1 MKSFIKIVLG
11 SCVGVILALAVFSF
25 FSIIMVSSMS
35 SAFSGGG
42 KTQIS
47 SNSVL
52 KLNLEQ
58 PMPDKT
64 NNVETSPFEFN
75 NQTYVGVVDA
85 VKLIQYAKTDD
96 NIKGIYINPGQGMAI
111 GAAALKDLHDA
122 LSDFKSSKKFVIA
135 YGEALTQGGY
145 YLSSVADKI
154 YLNPMGD
161 VSFKG
166 LGMSIMYYKNL
177 MDKLKI
183 KMNVF
188 YVGKFKSA
196 TEPFRAD
203 HMSPENRL
211 QLKTFINGMFGQMVD
226 DIAKNRKLDPVAVR
240 KAADELSIQTPE
252 DAVNLNFVDKLA
264 YEDEVFDDIKS
275 RLKLKPNDKIKFVS
289 LSDYYDGT
297 TLKKDYNAND
307 KIVVIYAE
315 GEINDSDSHDAVI
328 GGKSYVQYLRKAR
341 LDDKVKAIVLRVDSP
356 GGSAYASEQMW
367 REIDLIKKSGK
378 KVVVSM
384 GNLAAS
390 GGYYISC
397 AADRIFANNNTIT
410 GSIGVFGMIPNISG
424 FYNDKLYLTM
434 DSVKTGPNGL
444 GINGYYEMTPAES
457 SMIQRSV
464 ESIYKTFTQRVADG
478 RKLSIET
485 VDSLAQGRIYSG
497 KDAIKIGL
505 VDEIGGLDD
514 ALASAASLAKIKDY
528 RLVEY
533 PETKPPLE
541 KLIEKLSGKESDENA
556 VKAAVTRELKAIAP
570 EYIEVKRLLQN
581 NRIQARLPMTITI
594 N

>member
-1 MKSFIKIVLG
+1 MKSFLKIVLG
-11 SCVGVILALAVFSF
+11 SCVGVIFAMALFSF
-25 FSIIMVSSMS
+25 LSVIAFSSMS
-35 SAFSGGG
+35 SSLTGGGG
-42 KTQIS
+42 KEIS
-47 SNSVL
+47 PNSVL
-52 KLNLEQ
+52 RISLEQ

-64 NNVETSPFEFN
+64 NNIESSPLSFANRTF
-75 NQTYVGVVDA
+75 VGIVDA
-85 VKLIQYAKTDD
+85 VKLIKHAKTDE
-96 NIKGIYINPGQGMAI
+96 NIKGIYINPGPGMAI
-111 GAAALKDLHDA
+111 GSAALKDLHDA
-122 LSDFKSSKKFVIA
+122 LLDFKTSKKFVIA
-135 YGEALTQGGY
+135 YGEALSQGGY
-145 YLSSVADKI
+145 YLSSTADDI
-154 YLNPMGD
+154 YLNPVGE
-161 VSFKG
+161 VYFKG
-166 LGMSIMYYKNL
+166 LGMSIMYFKNL

-196 TEPFRAD
+196 TEPFRSD

-211 QLKTFINGMFGQMVD
+211 QLKTFLNGMFGQMIE
-226 DIAKNRKLDPVAVR
+226 DIARNRKLDPAAV
-240 KAADELSIQTPE
+240 KKVADELSIQAPE
-252 DAVNLNFVDKLA
+252 DALALNFIDKLA
-264 YEDEVFDDIKS
+264 YEDEVFEEIKTK
-275 RLKLKPNDKIKFVS
+275 LKLKAKDKINFVS
-289 LSDYYDGT
+289 LNEYNDGT
-297 TLKKDYNAND
+297 TLEKDYNAKE
-307 KIVVIYAE
+307 KIVLIYAE

-328 GGKSYVQYLRKAR
+328 GGKSYVRYLRKAR
-341 LDDKVKAIVLRVDSP
+341 LDDKVKAVVLRVDSP

-367 REIDLIKKSGK
+367 HEIDLLKKAGK
-378 KVVVSM
+378 KVIVSM

-410 GSIGVFGMIPNISG
+410 GSIGVFGMIPNVSG

-444 GINGYYEMTPAES
+444 GINGYYDMTPAEAS
-457 SMIQRSV
+457 LIQRSI
-464 ESIYKTFTQRVADG
+464 ESIYKTFTKRVADG

-497 KDAIKIGL
+497 KDAVKIGL
-505 VDEIGGLDD
+505 VDEIGGVED
-514 ALASAASLAKIKDY
+514 AIASAASMAKLKEY

-533 PETKPPLE
+533 PETKPPFE
-541 KLIEKLSGKESDENA
+541 KFIEKLSGKDTDDNA

>member
-1 MKSFIKIVLG
+1 MKSFLKIVLG
-11 SCVGVILALAVFSF
+11 SCVGVIFAMALFSF
-25 FSIIMVSSMS
+25 LSVIAFSSMS
-35 SAFSGGG
+35 SSLTGGGG
-42 KTQIS
+42 KEIS
-47 SNSVL
+47 PNSVL
-52 KLNLEQ
+52 RISLEQ

-64 NNVETSPFEFN
+64 NNIESSPLSFANRTF
-75 NQTYVGVVDA
+75 VGIVDA
-85 VKLIQYAKTDD
+85 VKLIKHAKTDE
-96 NIKGIYINPGQGMAI
+96 NIKGIYINPGPGMAI
-111 GAAALKDLHDA
+111 GSAALKDLHDA
-122 LSDFKSSKKFVIA
+122 LLDFKTSKKFVIA
-135 YGEALTQGGY
+135 YGEALSQGGY
-145 YLSSVADKI
+145 YLSSTADDI
-154 YLNPMGD
+154 YLNPVGE
-161 VSFKG
+161 VYFKG
-166 LGMSIMYYKNL
+166 LGMSIMYFKNL

-196 TEPFRAD
+196 TEPFRSD

-211 QLKTFINGMFGQMVD
+211 QLKTFLNGMFSQMVE
-226 DIAKNRKLDPVAVR
+226 DIARNRKLDPAAV
-240 KAADELSIQTPE
+240 KKVADELSIQAPE
-252 DAVNLNFVDKLA
+252 DALALNFIDKLA
-264 YEDEVFDDIKS
+264 YEDEVFEEIKTK
-275 RLKLKPNDKIKFVS
+275 LKLKAKDKINFVS
-289 LSDYYDGT
+289 LNEYYDGT
-297 TLKKDYNAND
+297 TLEKDYNAKE
-307 KIVVIYAE
+307 KIVLIYAE

-328 GGKSYVQYLRKAR
+328 GGKSYVRYLRKAR
-341 LDDKVKAIVLRVDSP
+341 LDDKVKAVVLRVDSP

-367 REIDLIKKSGK
+367 HEIDLLKKAGK
-378 KVVVSM
+378 KVIVSM

-410 GSIGVFGMIPNISG
+410 GSIGVFGMIPNVSG

-444 GINGYYEMTPAES
+444 GINGYYDMTPAEAS
-457 SMIQRSV
+457 LIQRSI
-464 ESIYKTFTQRVADG
+464 ESIYKTFTKRVADG

-497 KDAIKIGL
+497 KDAVKIGL
-505 VDEIGGLDD
+505 VDEIGGVED
-514 ALASAASLAKIKDY
+514 AIASAASMAKLKEY

-533 PETKPPLE
+533 PETKPPFE
-541 KLIEKLSGKESDENA
+541 KFMEKLSGKETDDNA

>member
-1 MKSFIKIVLG
+1 MKSFLKIVLG
-11 SCVGVILALAVFSF
+11 SCVGVIFAMALFSF
-25 FSIIMVSSMS
+25 LSVIAFSSMS
-35 SAFSGGG
+35 SSLTGGGG
-42 KTQIS
+42 KEIS
-47 SNSVL
+47 PNSVL
-52 KLNLEQ
+52 RISLEQ

-64 NNVETSPFEFN
+64 NNIESSPLSFANRTF
-75 NQTYVGVVDA
+75 VGIVDA
-85 VKLIQYAKTDD
+85 VKLIKHAKTDE
-96 NIKGIYINPGQGMAI
+96 NIKGIYINPGPGMAI
-111 GAAALKDLHDA
+111 GSAALKDLHDA
-122 LSDFKSSKKFVIA
+122 LLDFKTSKKFVIA
-135 YGEALTQGGY
+135 YGEALSQGGY
-145 YLSSVADKI
+145 YLSSTADDI
-154 YLNPMGD
+154 YLNPVGE
-161 VSFKG
+161 VYFKG
-166 LGMSIMYYKNL
+166 LGMSIMYFKNL

-196 TEPFRAD
+196 TEPFRSD

-211 QLKTFINGMFGQMVD
+211 QLKTFLNGMFSQMVE
-226 DIAKNRKLDPVAVR
+226 DIARNRKLDPAAV
-240 KAADELSIQTPE
+240 KKVADELSIQAPE
-252 DAVNLNFVDKLA
+252 DALALNFIDKLA
-264 YEDEVFDDIKS
+264 YEDEVFEEIKTK
-275 RLKLKPNDKIKFVS
+275 LKLKAKDKINFVS
-289 LSDYYDGT
+289 LNEYYDGT
-297 TLKKDYNAND
+297 TLEKDYNAKE
-307 KIVVIYAE
+307 KIVLIYAE

-328 GGKSYVQYLRKAR
+328 GGKSYVRYLRKAR
-341 LDDKVKAIVLRVDSP
+341 LDDKVKAVVLRVDSP

-367 REIDLIKKSGK
+367 HEIDLLKKAGK
-378 KVVVSM
+378 KVIVSM

-410 GSIGVFGMIPNISG
+410 GSIGVFGMIPNVSG

-444 GINGYYEMTPAES
+444 GINGYYDMTPAETS
-457 SMIQRSV
+457 LIQRSI
-464 ESIYKTFTQRVADG
+464 ESIYKTFTKRVADG

-497 KDAIKIGL
+497 KDAVKIGL
-505 VDEIGGLDD
+505 VDEIGDVED
-514 ALASAASLAKIKDY
+514 AIASAASMAKLKEY

-533 PETKPPLE
+533 PETKPPFE
-541 KLIEKLSGKESDENA
+541 KFIEKLSGKDTDDNA

>member
-11 SCVGVILALAVFSF
+11 SCVGVILALGVFSF

-42 KTQIS
+42 KTEIS

-64 NNVETSPFEFN
+64 NNVETSPFEFK

-85 VKLIQYAKTDD
+85 VKLIKYAKTDD
-96 NIKGIYINPGQGMAI
+96 NIKGIYINPGQSIAI

-145 YLSSVADKI
+145 YLSSVADEI
-154 YLNPMGD
+154 YLNPVGD

-252 DAVNLNFVDKLA
+252 DAVNHNFVDKLA

-275 RLKLKPNDKIKFVS
+275 RLKLKTNDKIKFVS
-289 LSDYYDGT
+289 LSEYYDGT
-297 TLKKDYNAND
+297 TLKKDYNASD

-444 GINGYYEMTPAES
+444 GVNGYYEMTPAES

-464 ESIYKTFTQRVADG
+464 ESIYKTFTKRVADG

-541 KLIEKLSGKESDENA
+541 KLIEKLTGKESEDNA

>member
-1 MKSFIKIVLG
+1 MKSFLKIVLG
-11 SCVGVILALAVFSF
+11 SCVGVIFAMALFSF
-25 FSIIMVSSMS
+25 LSVIAFSSMS
-35 SAFSGGG
+35 SSLTGGGG
-42 KTQIS
+42 KEIS
-47 SNSVL
+47 PNSVL
-52 KLNLEQ
+52 RISLEQ

-64 NNVETSPFEFN
+64 NNIESSPLSFANRTF
-75 NQTYVGVVDA
+75 VGIVDA
-85 VKLIQYAKTDD
+85 VKLIKHAKTDE
-96 NIKGIYINPGQGMAI
+96 NIKGIYINPGPGMAI
-111 GAAALKDLHDA
+111 GSAALKDLHDA
-122 LSDFKSSKKFVIA
+122 LLDFKTSKKFVIA
-135 YGEALTQGGY
+135 YGEALSQGGY
-145 YLSSVADKI
+145 YLSSTADDI
-154 YLNPMGD
+154 YLNPVGE
-161 VSFKG
+161 VYFKG
-166 LGMSIMYYKNL
+166 LGMSIMYFKNL

-196 TEPFRAD
+196 TEPFRSD

-211 QLKTFINGMFGQMVD
+211 QLKTFLNGMFSQMVE
-226 DIAKNRKLDPVAVR
+226 DIARNRKLDPAAV
-240 KAADELSIQTPE
+240 KKVADELSIQAPE
-252 DAVNLNFVDKLA
+252 DALALNFIDKLA
-264 YEDEVFDDIKS
+264 YEDEVFEEIKTK
-275 RLKLKPNDKIKFVS
+275 LKLKAKDKINFVS
-289 LSDYYDGT
+289 LNEYYDGT
-297 TLKKDYNAND
+297 TLEKDYNAKE
-307 KIVVIYAE
+307 KIVLMNAE

-328 GGKSYVQYLRKAR
+328 GGKSYVRYLRKAR
-341 LDDKVKAIVLRVDSP
+341 LDDKVKAVVLRVDSP

-367 REIDLIKKSGK
+367 HEIDLLKKAGK
-378 KVVVSM
+378 KVIVSM

-410 GSIGVFGMIPNISG
+410 GSIGVFGMIPNVSG

-444 GINGYYEMTPAES
+444 GINGYYDMTPAETS
-457 SMIQRSV
+457 LIQRSI
-464 ESIYKTFTQRVADG
+464 ESIYKTFTKRVADG

-497 KDAIKIGL
+497 KDAVKIGL
-505 VDEIGGLDD
+505 VDEIGDVED
-514 ALASAASLAKIKDY
+514 AIASAASMAKLKEY

-533 PETKPPLE
+533 PETKPPFE
-541 KLIEKLSGKESDENA
+541 KFMEKLSGKETDDNA

>member
-1 MKSFIKIVLG
+1 MKSFLKIVLG
-11 SCVGVILALAVFSF
+11 SCVGVIFAMALFSF
-25 FSIIMVSSMS
+25 LSVIAFSSMS
-35 SAFSGGG
+35 SSLTGGGG
-42 KTQIS
+42 KEIS
-47 SNSVL
+47 PNSVL
-52 KLNLEQ
+52 RISLEQ

-64 NNVETSPFEFN
+64 NNIESSPLSFANRTF
-75 NQTYVGVVDA
+75 VGIVDA
-85 VKLIQYAKTDD
+85 VKLIKHAKTDE
-96 NIKGIYINPGQGMAI
+96 NIKGIYINPGPGMAI
-111 GAAALKDLHDA
+111 GSAALKDLHDA
-122 LSDFKSSKKFVIA
+122 LLDFKTSKKFVIA
-135 YGEALTQGGY
+135 YGEALSQGGY
-145 YLSSVADKI
+145 YLSSTADDI
-154 YLNPMGD
+154 YLNPVGE
-161 VSFKG
+161 VYFKG
-166 LGMSIMYYKNL
+166 LGMSIMYFKNL

-196 TEPFRAD
+196 TEPFRSD

-211 QLKTFINGMFGQMVD
+211 QLKTFLNGMFSQMVE
-226 DIAKNRKLDPVAVR
+226 DIARNRKLDPAAV
-240 KAADELSIQTPE
+240 KKVADELSIQAPE
-252 DAVNLNFVDKLA
+252 DALALNFIDKLA
-264 YEDEVFDDIKS
+264 YEDEVFEEIKTK
-275 RLKLKPNDKIKFVS
+275 LKLKAKDKINFVS
-289 LSDYYDGT
+289 LNEYYDGT
-297 TLKKDYNAND
+297 TLEKDYNAKE
-307 KIVVIYAE
+307 KIVLIYAE

-328 GGKSYVQYLRKAR
+328 GGKSYVRYLRKAR
-341 LDDKVKAIVLRVDSP
+341 LDDKVKAVVLRVDSP

-367 REIDLIKKSGK
+367 HEIDLLKKAGK
-378 KVVVSM
+378 KVIVSM

-410 GSIGVFGMIPNISG
+410 GSIGVFGMIPNVSG

-444 GINGYYEMTPAES
+444 GINGYYDMTPAEAS
-457 SMIQRSV
+457 LIQRSI
-464 ESIYKTFTQRVADG
+464 ESIYKTFTKRVADG

-497 KDAIKIGL
+497 KDAVKIGL
-505 VDEIGGLDD
+505 VDEIGGVED
-514 ALASAASLAKIKDY
+514 AIASAASMAKLKEY

-533 PETKPPLE
+533 PETKPPFE
-541 KLIEKLSGKESDENA
+541 KFIEKLSGKDTDDNA

>member
-11 SCVGVILALAVFSF
+11 SCVGVILALGVFSF

-42 KTQIS
+42 KTEIS

-64 NNVETSPFEFN
+64 NNVETSPFEFK

-96 NIKGIYINPGQGMAI
+96 NIKGIYINPGQSIAI

-145 YLSSVADKI
+145 YLSSVADEI
-154 YLNPMGD
+154 YLNPVGD

-252 DAVNLNFVDKLA
+252 DAVNHNFVDKLA

-275 RLKLKPNDKIKFVS
+275 RLKLKTNDKIKFVS
-289 LSDYYDGT
+289 LSEYYDGT
-297 TLKKDYNAND
+297 TLKKDYNASD

-444 GINGYYEMTPAES
+444 GVNGYYEMTPAES

-464 ESIYKTFTQRVADG
+464 ESIYKTFTKRVADG

-541 KLIEKLSGKESDENA
+541 KLIEKLTGKESEDNA

>member
-1 MKSFIKIVLG
+1 MKSFLKIVLG
-11 SCVGVILALAVFSF
+11 SCVGVIFAMALFSF
-25 FSIIMVSSMS
+25 LSVIAFSSMS
-35 SAFSGGG
+35 SSLTGGGG
-42 KTQIS
+42 KEIS
-47 SNSVL
+47 PNSVL
-52 KLNLEQ
+52 RISLEQ

-64 NNVETSPFEFN
+64 NNIESSPLSFANRTF
-75 NQTYVGVVDA
+75 VGIVDA
-85 VKLIQYAKTDD
+85 VKLIKHAKTDE
-96 NIKGIYINPGQGMAI
+96 NIKGIYINPGPGMAI
-111 GAAALKDLHDA
+111 GSAALKDLHDA
-122 LSDFKSSKKFVIA
+122 LLDFKTSKKFVIA
-135 YGEALTQGGY
+135 YGEALSQGGY
-145 YLSSVADKI
+145 YLSSTADDI
-154 YLNPMGD
+154 YLNPVGE
-161 VSFKG
+161 VYFKG
-166 LGMSIMYYKNL
+166 LGMSIMYFKNL

-196 TEPFRAD
+196 TEPFRSD

-211 QLKTFINGMFGQMVD
+211 QLKTFLNGMFSQMVE
-226 DIAKNRKLDPVAVR
+226 DIARNRKLDPAAV
-240 KAADELSIQTPE
+240 KKVADELSIQAPE
-252 DAVNLNFVDKLA
+252 DALALNFIDKLA
-264 YEDEVFDDIKS
+264 YEDEVFEEIKTK
-275 RLKLKPNDKIKFVS
+275 LKLKAKDKINFVS
-289 LSDYYDGT
+289 LNEYYDGT
-297 TLKKDYNAND
+297 TLEKDYNAKE
-307 KIVVIYAE
+307 KIVLIYAE
-315 GEINDSDSHDAVI
+315 GEINDSDSHDAVL
-328 GGKSYVQYLRKAR
+328 GGKSYVRYLRKAR
-341 LDDKVKAIVLRVDSP
+341 LDDKVKAVVLRVDSP

-367 REIDLIKKSGK
+367 HEIDLLKKAGK
-378 KVVVSM
+378 KVIVSM

-410 GSIGVFGMIPNISG
+410 GSIGVFGMIPNVSG

-444 GINGYYEMTPAES
+444 GINGYYDMTPAETS
-457 SMIQRSV
+457 LIQRSI
-464 ESIYKTFTQRVADG
+464 ESIYKTFTKRVADG

-497 KDAIKIGL
+497 KDAVKIGL
-505 VDEIGGLDD
+505 VDEIGDVED
-514 ALASAASLAKIKDY
+514 AIASAASMAKLKEY

-533 PETKPPLE
+533 PETKPPFE
-541 KLIEKLSGKESDENA
+541 KFMEKLSGKETDDNA

>member
-1 MKSFIKIVLG
+1 MKSFLKIVLG
-11 SCVGVILALAVFSF
+11 SCVGVIFAMALFSF
-25 FSIIMVSSMS
+25 LSVIAFSSMS
-35 SAFSGGG
+35 SSLTGGGG
-42 KTQIS
+42 KEIS
-47 SNSVL
+47 PNSVL
-52 KLNLEQ
+52 RISLEQ

-64 NNVETSPFEFN
+64 NNIESSPLSFANRTF
-75 NQTYVGVVDA
+75 VGIVDA
-85 VKLIQYAKTDD
+85 VKLIKHAKTDE
-96 NIKGIYINPGQGMAI
+96 NIKGIYINPGPGMAI
-111 GAAALKDLHDA
+111 GSAALKDLHDA
-122 LSDFKSSKKFVIA
+122 LLDFKTSKKFVIA
-135 YGEALTQGGY
+135 YGEALSQGGY
-145 YLSSVADKI
+145 YLSSTADDI
-154 YLNPMGD
+154 YLNPVGE
-161 VSFKG
+161 VYFKG
-166 LGMSIMYYKNL
+166 LGMSIMYFKNL

-196 TEPFRAD
+196 TEPFRSD

-211 QLKTFINGMFGQMVD
+211 QLKTFLNGMFSQMVE
-226 DIAKNRKLDPVAVR
+226 DIARNRKLDPAAV
-240 KAADELSIQTPE
+240 KKVADELSIQAPE
-252 DAVNLNFVDKLA
+252 DALALNFIDKLT
-264 YEDEVFDDIKS
+264 YEDEVFEEIKTK
-275 RLKLKPNDKIKFVS
+275 LKLKAKDKINFVS
-289 LSDYYDGT
+289 LNEYYDGT
-297 TLKKDYNAND
+297 TLEKDYNAKE
-307 KIVVIYAE
+307 KIVLIYAE
-315 GEINDSDSHDAVI
+315 GEINDSDSHDAVL
-328 GGKSYVQYLRKAR
+328 GGKSYVRYLRKAR
-341 LDDKVKAIVLRVDSP
+341 LDGKVKAVVLRVDSP

-367 REIDLIKKSGK
+367 HEIDLLKKAGK
-378 KVVVSM
+378 KVIVSM

-410 GSIGVFGMIPNISG
+410 GSIGVFGMIPNVSG

-444 GINGYYEMTPAES
+444 GINGYYDMTPAETS
-457 SMIQRSV
+457 LIQRSI
-464 ESIYKTFTQRVADG
+464 ESIYKTFTKRVADG

-497 KDAIKIGL
+497 KDAVKIGL
-505 VDEIGGLDD
+505 VDEIGDVED
-514 ALASAASLAKIKDY
+514 AIASAASMAKLKEY

-533 PETKPPLE
+533 PETKPPFE
-541 KLIEKLSGKESDENA
+541 KFMEKLSGKETDDNA

>member
-1 MKSFIKIVLG
+1 MKSFLKIVLG
-11 SCVGVILALAVFSF
+11 SCVGVIFAMALFSF
-25 FSIIMVSSMS
+25 LSVIAFSSMS
-35 SAFSGGG
+35 SSLTGGGG
-42 KTQIS
+42 KEIS
-47 SNSVL
+47 PNSVL
-52 KLNLEQ
+52 RISLEQ

-64 NNVETSPFEFN
+64 NNIESSPLSFANRTF
-75 NQTYVGVVDA
+75 VGIVDA
-85 VKLIQYAKTDD
+85 VKLIKHAKTDE
-96 NIKGIYINPGQGMAI
+96 NIKGIYINPGPGMAI
-111 GAAALKDLHDA
+111 GSAALKDLHDA
-122 LSDFKSSKKFVIA
+122 LLDFKTSKKFVIA
-135 YGEALTQGGY
+135 YGEALSQGGY
-145 YLSSVADKI
+145 YLSSTADDI
-154 YLNPMGD
+154 YLNPVGE
-161 VSFKG
+161 VYFKG
-166 LGMSIMYYKNL
+166 LGMSIMYFKNL

-196 TEPFRAD
+196 TEPFRSD

-211 QLKTFINGMFGQMVD
+211 QLKTFLNGMFGQMIE
-226 DIAKNRKLDPVAVR
+226 DIARNRKLDPAAV
-240 KAADELSIQTPE
+240 KKVADELSIQAPE
-252 DAVNLNFVDKLA
+252 DALALNFIDKLA
-264 YEDEVFDDIKS
+264 YEDEVFEEIKTK
-275 RLKLKPNDKIKFVS
+275 LKLKAKDKINFVS
-289 LSDYYDGT
+289 LNEYNDGT
-297 TLKKDYNAND
+297 TLEKDYNAKE
-307 KIVVIYAE
+307 KIVLIYAE

-328 GGKSYVQYLRKAR
+328 GGKSYVRYLRKAR
-341 LDDKVKAIVLRVDSP
+341 LDDKVKAVVLRVDSP

-367 REIDLIKKSGK
+367 HEIDLLKKAGK
-378 KVVVSM
+378 KVIVSM

-410 GSIGVFGMIPNISG
+410 GSIGVFGMIPNVSG

-444 GINGYYEMTPAES
+444 GINGYYDMTPAEAS
-457 SMIQRSV
+457 LIQRSI
-464 ESIYKTFTQRVADG
+464 ESIYKTFTKRVADG

-497 KDAIKIGL
+497 KDAVKIGL
-505 VDEIGGLDD
+505 VDEIGGVED
-514 ALASAASLAKIKDY
+514 AIASAASMAKLKEY

-533 PETKPPLE
+533 PETKPPFE
-541 KLIEKLSGKESDENA
+541 KFMEKLSGKETDDNA

>member
-1 MKSFIKIVLG
+1 MKSFLKIVLG
-11 SCVGVILALAVFSF
+11 SCVGVIFAMALFSF
-25 FSIIMVSSMS
+25 LSVIAFSSMS
-35 SAFSGGG
+35 SSLTGGGG
-42 KTQIS
+42 KEIS
-47 SNSVL
+47 PNSVL
-52 KLNLEQ
+52 RISLEQ

-64 NNVETSPFEFN
+64 NNIESSPLSFANRTF
-75 NQTYVGVVDA
+75 VGIVDA
-85 VKLIQYAKTDD
+85 VKLIKHAKTDE
-96 NIKGIYINPGQGMAI
+96 NIKGIYINPGPGMAI
-111 GAAALKDLHDA
+111 GSAALKDLHDA
-122 LSDFKSSKKFVIA
+122 LLDFKTSKKFVIA
-135 YGEALTQGGY
+135 YGEALSQGGY
-145 YLSSVADKI
+145 YLSSTADDI
-154 YLNPMGD
+154 YLNPVGE
-161 VSFKG
+161 VYFKG
-166 LGMSIMYYKNL
+166 LGMSIMYFKNL

-196 TEPFRAD
+196 TEPFRSD

-211 QLKTFINGMFGQMVD
+211 QLKTFLNGMFSQMVE
-226 DIAKNRKLDPVAVR
+226 DIARNRKLDPAAV
-240 KAADELSIQTPE
+240 KKVADELSIQAPE
-252 DAVNLNFVDKLA
+252 DALALNFIDKLA
-264 YEDEVFDDIKS
+264 YEDEVFEEIKTK
-275 RLKLKPNDKIKFVS
+275 LKLKAKDKINFVS
-289 LSDYYDGT
+289 LNEYNDGT
-297 TLKKDYNAND
+297 TLEKDYNAKE
-307 KIVVIYAE
+307 KIVLIYAE

-328 GGKSYVQYLRKAR
+328 GGKSYVRYLRKAR
-341 LDDKVKAIVLRVDSP
+341 LDDKVKAVVLRVDSP

-367 REIDLIKKSGK
+367 HEIDLLKKAGK
-378 KVVVSM
+378 KVIVSM

-410 GSIGVFGMIPNISG
+410 GSIGVFGMIPNVSG

-444 GINGYYEMTPAES
+444 GINGYYDMTPAEAS
-457 SMIQRSV
+457 LIQRSI
-464 ESIYKTFTQRVADG
+464 ESIYKTFTKRVADG

-497 KDAIKIGL
+497 KDAVKIGL
-505 VDEIGGLDD
+505 VDEIGGVED
-514 ALASAASLAKIKDY
+514 AIASAASMAKLKEY

-533 PETKPPLE
+533 PETKPPFE
-541 KLIEKLSGKESDENA
+541 KFIEKLSGKDTDDNA

>member
-1 MKSFIKIVLG
+1 MKSFLKIVLG
-11 SCVGVILALAVFSF
+11 SCVGVIFAMALFSF
-25 FSIIMVSSMS
+25 LSVIAFSSMS
-35 SAFSGGG
+35 SSLTGGGG
-42 KTQIS
+42 KEIS
-47 SNSVL
+47 PNSVL
-52 KLNLEQ
+52 RISLEQ

-64 NNVETSPFEFN
+64 NNIESSPLSFANRTF
-75 NQTYVGVVDA
+75 VGIVDA
-85 VKLIQYAKTDD
+85 VKLIKHAKTDE
-96 NIKGIYINPGQGMAI
+96 NIKGIYINPGPGMAI
-111 GAAALKDLHDA
+111 GSAALKDLHDA
-122 LSDFKSSKKFVIA
+122 LLDFKTSKKFVIA
-135 YGEALTQGGY
+135 YGEALSQGGY
-145 YLSSVADKI
+145 YLSSTADDI
-154 YLNPMGD
+154 YLNPVGE
-161 VSFKG
+161 VYFKG
-166 LGMSIMYYKNL
+166 LGMSIMYFKNL

-196 TEPFRAD
+196 TEPFRSD

-211 QLKTFINGMFGQMVD
+211 QLKTFLNGMFSQMVE
-226 DIAKNRKLDPVAVR
+226 DIARNRKLDPAAV
-240 KAADELSIQTPE
+240 KKVADELSIQAPE
-252 DAVNLNFVDKLA
+252 DALALNFIDKLA
-264 YEDEVFDDIKS
+264 YEDEVFEEIKTK
-275 RLKLKPNDKIKFVS
+275 LKLKAKDKINFVS
-289 LSDYYDGT
+289 LNEYYDGT
-297 TLKKDYNAND
+297 TLEKDYNAKE
-307 KIVVIYAE
+307 KIVLIYAE

-328 GGKSYVQYLRKAR
+328 GGKSYVRYLRKAR
-341 LDDKVKAIVLRVDSP
+341 LDDKVKAVVLRVDSP

-367 REIDLIKKSGK
+367 HEIDLLKKAGK
-378 KVVVSM
+378 KVIVSM

-410 GSIGVFGMIPNISG
+410 GSIGVFGMIPNVSG

-444 GINGYYEMTPAES
+444 GINGYYDMTPAETS
-457 SMIQRSV
+457 LIQRSI
-464 ESIYKTFTQRVADG
+464 ESIYKTFTKRVADG

-497 KDAIKIGL
+497 KDAVKIGL
-505 VDEIGGLDD
+505 VDEIGDVED
-514 ALASAASLAKIKDY
+514 AIASAASMAKLKEY

-533 PETKPPLE
+533 PETKPPFE
-541 KLIEKLSGKESDENA
+541 KFMEKLSGKETDDNA

>member
-1 MKSFIKIVLG
+1 MKSFLKIVLG
-11 SCVGVILALAVFSF
+11 SCVGVIFAMALFSF
-25 FSIIMVSSMS
+25 LSVIAFSSMS
-35 SAFSGGG
+35 SSLTGGGG
-42 KTQIS
+42 KEIS
-47 SNSVL
+47 PNSVL
-52 KLNLEQ
+52 RISLEQ

-64 NNVETSPFEFN
+64 NNIESSPLSFANRTF
-75 NQTYVGVVDA
+75 VGIVDA
-85 VKLIQYAKTDD
+85 VKLIKHAKTDE
-96 NIKGIYINPGQGMAI
+96 NIKGIYINPGPGMAI
-111 GAAALKDLHDA
+111 GSAALKDLHDA
-122 LSDFKSSKKFVIA
+122 LLDFKTSKKFVIA
-135 YGEALTQGGY
+135 YGEALSQGGY
-145 YLSSVADKI
+145 YLSSTADDI
-154 YLNPMGD
+154 YLNPVGE
-161 VSFKG
+161 VYFKG
-166 LGMSIMYYKNL
+166 LGMSIMYFKNL

-196 TEPFRAD
+196 TEPFRSD

-211 QLKTFINGMFGQMVD
+211 QLKTFLNGMFGQMIE
-226 DIAKNRKLDPVAVR
+226 DIARNRKLDPAAV
-240 KAADELSIQTPE
+240 KKVADELSIQAPE
-252 DAVNLNFVDKLA
+252 DALALNFIDKLA
-264 YEDEVFDDIKS
+264 YEDEVFEEIKTK
-275 RLKLKPNDKIKFVS
+275 LKLKAKDKINFVS
-289 LSDYYDGT
+289 LNEYNDGT
-297 TLKKDYNAND
+297 TLEKDYNAKE
-307 KIVVIYAE
+307 KIVLIYAE

-328 GGKSYVQYLRKAR
+328 GGKSYVRYLRKAR
-341 LDDKVKAIVLRVDSP
+341 LDDKVKAVVLRVDSP

-367 REIDLIKKSGK
+367 HEIDLLKKAGK
-378 KVVVSM
+378 KVIVSM

-410 GSIGVFGMIPNISG
+410 GSIGVFGMIPNVSG

-444 GINGYYEMTPAES
+444 GINGYYDMTPAETS
-457 SMIQRSV
+457 LIQRSI
-464 ESIYKTFTQRVADG
+464 ESIYKTFTKRVADG

-497 KDAIKIGL
+497 KDAVKIGL
-505 VDEIGGLDD
+505 VDEIGGVED
-514 ALASAASLAKIKDY
+514 AIASAASMAKLKEY

-533 PETKPPLE
+533 PETKPPFE
-541 KLIEKLSGKESDENA
+541 KFIEKLSGKDTDDNA

>member
-11 SCVGVILALAVFSF
+11 SCVGVILALGVFSF

-42 KTQIS
+42 KTEIS

-96 NIKGIYINPGQGMAI
+96 NIKGIYINPGQSIAI

-145 YLSSVADKI
+145 YLSSVADEI
-154 YLNPMGD
+154 YLNPVGD
-161 VSFKG
+161 ISFKG

-252 DAVNLNFVDKLA
+252 DAVNHNFVDKLA

-275 RLKLKPNDKIKFVS
+275 RLKLKTNDKIKFVS
-289 LSDYYDGT
+289 LSEYYDGT
-297 TLKKDYNAND
+297 TLKKDYNASD

-444 GINGYYEMTPAES
+444 GVNGYYEMTPAES

-464 ESIYKTFTQRVADG
+464 ESIYKTFTKRVADG

-528 RLVEY
+528 CLVEY

-541 KLIEKLSGKESDENA
+541 KLIEKLTGKESEDNA

>member
-11 SCVGVILALAVFSF
+11 SCVGVILALGVFSF

-42 KTQIS
+42 KTEIS

-64 NNVETSPFEFN
+64 NNVETSPFEFK

-85 VKLIQYAKTDD
+85 VKLIKYAKTDD
-96 NIKGIYINPGQGMAI
+96 NIKGIYINPGQSIAI

-145 YLSSVADKI
+145 YLSSVADEI
-154 YLNPMGD
+154 YLNPVGD

-252 DAVNLNFVDKLA
+252 DAVNHNFVDKLA

-289 LSDYYDGT
+289 LSEYYDGT
-297 TLKKDYNAND
+297 TLKKDYNASD

-444 GINGYYEMTPAES
+444 GVNGYYEMTPAES

-464 ESIYKTFTQRVADG
+464 ESIYKTFTKRVADG

-533 PETKPPLE
+533 PETKPPL
-541 KLIEKLSGKESDENA
+541 
-556 VKAAVTRELKAIAP
+556 
-570 EYIEVKRLLQN
+570 
-581 NRIQARLPMTITI
+581 
-594 N
+594 

>member
-1 MKSFIKIVLG
+1 
-11 SCVGVILALAVFSF
+11 
-25 FSIIMVSSMS
+25 
-35 SAFSGGG
+35 
-42 KTQIS
+42 
-47 SNSVL
+47 
-52 KLNLEQ
+52 
-58 PMPDKT
+58 MPDKT
-64 NNVETSPFEFN
+64 NNIESSPLSFANRTF
-75 NQTYVGVVDA
+75 VGIVDA
-85 VKLIQYAKTDD
+85 VKLIKHAKTDE
-96 NIKGIYINPGQGMAI
+96 NIKGIYINPGPGMAI
-111 GAAALKDLHDA
+111 GSAALKDLHDA
-122 LSDFKSSKKFVIA
+122 LLDFKTSKKFVIA
-135 YGEALTQGGY
+135 YGEALSQGGY
-145 YLSSVADKI
+145 YLSSTADDI
-154 YLNPMGD
+154 YLNPVGE
-161 VSFKG
+161 VYFKG
-166 LGMSIMYYKNL
+166 LGMSIMYFKNL

-196 TEPFRAD
+196 TEPFRSD

-211 QLKTFINGMFGQMVD
+211 QLKTFLNGMFSQMVE
-226 DIAKNRKLDPVAVR
+226 DIARNRKLDPAAV
-240 KAADELSIQTPE
+240 KKVADELSIQAPE
-252 DAVNLNFVDKLA
+252 DALALNFIDKLA
-264 YEDEVFDDIKS
+264 YEDEVFEEIKTK
-275 RLKLKPNDKIKFVS
+275 LKLKAKDKINFVS
-289 LSDYYDGT
+289 LNEYNDGT
-297 TLKKDYNAND
+297 TLEKDYNAKE
-307 KIVVIYAE
+307 KIVLIYAE

-328 GGKSYVQYLRKAR
+328 GGKSYVRYLRKAR
-341 LDDKVKAIVLRVDSP
+341 LDDKVKAVVLRVDSP

-367 REIDLIKKSGK
+367 HEIDLLKKAGK
-378 KVVVSM
+378 KVIVSM

-410 GSIGVFGMIPNISG
+410 GSIGVFGMIPNVSG

-444 GINGYYEMTPAES
+444 GINGYYDMTPAETS
-457 SMIQRSV
+457 LIQRSI
-464 ESIYKTFTQRVADG
+464 ESIYKTFTKRVADG

-497 KDAIKIGL
+497 KDAVKIGL
-505 VDEIGGLDD
+505 VDEIGGVED
-514 ALASAASLAKIKDY
+514 AIASAASMAKLKEY

-533 PETKPPLE
+533 PETKPPFE
-541 KLIEKLSGKESDENA
+541 KFIEKLSGKDTDDNA

>member
-1 MKSFIKIVLG
+1 MKSFLKIVLG
-11 SCVGVILALAVFSF
+11 SCVGVIFAMALFSF
-25 FSIIMVSSMS
+25 LSVIAFSSMS
-35 SAFSGGG
+35 SSLTGGGG
-42 KTQIS
+42 KEIS
-47 SNSVL
+47 PNSVL
-52 KLNLEQ
+52 RISLEQ

-64 NNVETSPFEFN
+64 NNIESSPLSFANRTF
-75 NQTYVGVVDA
+75 VGIVDA
-85 VKLIQYAKTDD
+85 VKLIKHAKTDE
-96 NIKGIYINPGQGMAI
+96 NIKGIYINPGPGMAI
-111 GAAALKDLHDA
+111 GSAALKDLHDA
-122 LSDFKSSKKFVIA
+122 LLDFKTSKKFVIA
-135 YGEALTQGGY
+135 YGEALSQGGY
-145 YLSSVADKI
+145 YLSSTADDI
-154 YLNPMGD
+154 YLNPVGE
-161 VSFKG
+161 VYFKG
-166 LGMSIMYYKNL
+166 LGMSIMYFKNL

-196 TEPFRAD
+196 TEPFRSD

-211 QLKTFINGMFGQMVD
+211 QLKTFLNGMFSQMVE
-226 DIAKNRKLDPVAVR
+226 DIARNRKLDPAAV
-240 KAADELSIQTPE
+240 KKVADELSIQAPE
-252 DAVNLNFVDKLA
+252 DALALNFIDKLA
-264 YEDEVFDDIKS
+264 YEDEVFEEIKTK
-275 RLKLKPNDKIKFVS
+275 LKLKAKDKINFVS
-289 LSDYYDGT
+289 LNEYYDGT
-297 TLKKDYNAND
+297 TLEKDYNAKE
-307 KIVVIYAE
+307 KIVLIYAE

-328 GGKSYVQYLRKAR
+328 GGKSYVRYLRKAR
-341 LDDKVKAIVLRVDSP
+341 LDDKVKAVVLRVDSP

-367 REIDLIKKSGK
+367 HEIDLLKKAGK
-378 KVVVSM
+378 KVIVSM

-410 GSIGVFGMIPNISG
+410 GSIGVFGMIPNVSG

-444 GINGYYEMTPAES
+444 GINGYYDMTPAETS
-457 SMIQRSV
+457 LIQRSI
-464 ESIYKTFTQRVADG
+464 ESIYKTFTKRVADG

-497 KDAIKIGL
+497 KDAVKIGL
-505 VDEIGGLDD
+505 VDEIGGVED
-514 ALASAASLAKIKDY
+514 AIASAASMAKLKEY

-533 PETKPPLE
+533 PETKPPFE
-541 KLIEKLSGKESDENA
+541 KFMEKLSGKETDDNA

>member
-1 MKSFIKIVLG
+1 M
-11 SCVGVILALAVFSF
+11 ALFSF
-25 FSIIMVSSMS
+25 LSVIAFSSMS
-35 SAFSGGG
+35 SSLTGGGG
-42 KTQIS
+42 KEIS
-47 SNSVL
+47 PNSVL
-52 KLNLEQ
+52 RISLEQ

-64 NNVETSPFEFN
+64 NNIESSPLSFANRTF
-75 NQTYVGVVDA
+75 VGIVDA
-85 VKLIQYAKTDD
+85 VKLIKHAKTDE
-96 NIKGIYINPGQGMAI
+96 NIKGIYINPGPGMAI
-111 GAAALKDLHDA
+111 GSAALKDLHDA
-122 LSDFKSSKKFVIA
+122 LLDFKTSKKFVIA
-135 YGEALTQGGY
+135 YGEALSQGGY
-145 YLSSVADKI
+145 YLSSTADDI
-154 YLNPMGD
+154 YLNPVGE
-161 VSFKG
+161 VYFKG
-166 LGMSIMYYKNL
+166 LGMSIMYFKNL

-196 TEPFRAD
+196 TEPFRSD

-211 QLKTFINGMFGQMVD
+211 QLKTFLNGMFSQMVE
-226 DIAKNRKLDPVAVR
+226 DIARNRKLDPAAV
-240 KAADELSIQTPE
+240 KKVADELSIQAPE
-252 DAVNLNFVDKLA
+252 DALALNFIDKLA
-264 YEDEVFDDIKS
+264 YEDEVFEEIKTK
-275 RLKLKPNDKIKFVS
+275 LKLKAKDKINFVS
-289 LSDYYDGT
+289 LNEYYDGT
-297 TLKKDYNAND
+297 TLEKDYNAKE
-307 KIVVIYAE
+307 KIVLIYAE

-328 GGKSYVQYLRKAR
+328 GGKSYVRYLRKAR
-341 LDDKVKAIVLRVDSP
+341 LDDKVKAVVLRVDSP

-367 REIDLIKKSGK
+367 HEIDLLKKAGK
-378 KVVVSM
+378 KVIVSM

-410 GSIGVFGMIPNISG
+410 GSIGVFGMIPNVSG

-444 GINGYYEMTPAES
+444 GINGYYDMTPAETS
-457 SMIQRSV
+457 LIQRSI
-464 ESIYKTFTQRVADG
+464 ESIYKTFTKRVADG

-497 KDAIKIGL
+497 KDAVKIGL
-505 VDEIGGLDD
+505 VDEIGDVED
-514 ALASAASLAKIKDY
+514 AIASAASMAKLKEY

-533 PETKPPLE
+533 PETKPPFE
-541 KLIEKLSGKESDENA
+541 KFMEKLSGKETDDNA

>member
-1 MKSFIKIVLG
+1 MKSFLKIVLG
-11 SCVGVILALAVFSF
+11 SCVGVIFAMALFSF
-25 FSIIMVSSMS
+25 LSVIAFSSMS
-35 SAFSGGG
+35 SSLTGGGG
-42 KTQIS
+42 KEIS
-47 SNSVL
+47 PNSVL
-52 KLNLEQ
+52 RISLEQ

-64 NNVETSPFEFN
+64 NNIESSPLSFANRTF
-75 NQTYVGVVDA
+75 VGIVDA
-85 VKLIQYAKTDD
+85 VKLIKHAKTDE
-96 NIKGIYINPGQGMAI
+96 NIKGIYINPGPGMAI
-111 GAAALKDLHDA
+111 GSAALKDLHDA
-122 LSDFKSSKKFVIA
+122 LLDFKTSKKFVIA
-135 YGEALTQGGY
+135 YGEALSQGGY
-145 YLSSVADKI
+145 YLSSTADDI
-154 YLNPMGD
+154 YLNPVGE
-161 VSFKG
+161 VYFKG
-166 LGMSIMYYKNL
+166 LGMSIMYFKNL

-196 TEPFRAD
+196 TEPFRSD

-211 QLKTFINGMFGQMVD
+211 QLKTFLNGMFGQMIE
-226 DIAKNRKLDPVAVR
+226 DIARNRKLDPAAV
-240 KAADELSIQTPE
+240 KKVADELSIQAPE
-252 DAVNLNFVDKLA
+252 DALALNFIDKLA
-264 YEDEVFDDIKS
+264 YEDEVFEEIKTK
-275 RLKLKPNDKIKFVS
+275 LKLKAKDKINFVS
-289 LSDYYDGT
+289 LNEYNDGT
-297 TLKKDYNAND
+297 TLEKDYNAKE
-307 KIVVIYAE
+307 KIVLIYAE

-328 GGKSYVQYLRKAR
+328 GGKSYVRYLRKAR
-341 LDDKVKAIVLRVDSP
+341 LDDKVKAVVLRVDSP

-367 REIDLIKKSGK
+367 HEIDLLKKAGK
-378 KVVVSM
+378 KVIVSM

-410 GSIGVFGMIPNISG
+410 GSIGVFGMIPNVSG

-444 GINGYYEMTPAES
+444 GINGYYDMTPAEAS
-457 SMIQRSV
+457 LIQRSI
-464 ESIYKTFTQRVADG
+464 ESIYKTFTKRVADG

-497 KDAIKIGL
+497 KDAVKIGL
-505 VDEIGGLDD
+505 VDEIGDVED
-514 ALASAASLAKIKDY
+514 AIASAASMAKLKEY

-533 PETKPPLE
+533 PETKPPFE
-541 KLIEKLSGKESDENA
+541 KFMEKLSGKETDDNA

>member
-11 SCVGVILALAVFSF
+11 SCVGVILALGVFSF

-42 KTQIS
+42 KTEIS

-64 NNVETSPFEFN
+64 NNVETSPFEFK

-96 NIKGIYINPGQGMAI
+96 NIKGIYINPGQSIAI

-145 YLSSVADKI
+145 YLSSVADEI
-154 YLNPMGD
+154 YLNPVGD
-161 VSFKG
+161 ISFKG

-252 DAVNLNFVDKLA
+252 DAVNHNFVDKLA

-289 LSDYYDGT
+289 LSEYYDGT
-297 TLKKDYNAND
+297 TLKKDYNASD

-444 GINGYYEMTPAES
+444 GVNGYYEMTPAES
-457 SMIQRSV
+457 SMIQGSV
-464 ESIYKTFTQRVADG
+464 ESIYKTFTKRVADG

-541 KLIEKLSGKESDENA
+541 KLIEKLTGKESEDNA

>member
-11 SCVGVILALAVFSF
+11 SCVGVILALGVFSF

-42 KTQIS
+42 KTEIS

-96 NIKGIYINPGQGMAI
+96 NIKGIYINPGQSMAI

-145 YLSSVADKI
+145 YLSSVADEI
-154 YLNPMGD
+154 YLNPVGD

-183 KMNVF
+183 KMHVF

-252 DAVNLNFVDKLA
+252 DAVNHNFVDKLA

-289 LSDYYDGT
+289 LSEYYDGT

-444 GINGYYEMTPAES
+444 GVNGYYEMTPAES

-464 ESIYKTFTQRVADG
+464 ESIYKTFTKRVADG

-541 KLIEKLSGKESDENA
+541 KLIEKLTGKESEDNA

>member
-1 MKSFIKIVLG
+1 MKSFLKIVLG
-11 SCVGVILALAVFSF
+11 SCVGVIFAMALFSF
-25 FSIIMVSSMS
+25 LSVIAFSSMS
-35 SAFSGGG
+35 SSLTGGGG
-42 KTQIS
+42 KEIS
-47 SNSVL
+47 PNSVL
-52 KLNLEQ
+52 RISLEQ

-64 NNVETSPFEFN
+64 NNIESSPLSFANRTF
-75 NQTYVGVVDA
+75 VGIVDA
-85 VKLIQYAKTDD
+85 VKLIKHAKTDE
-96 NIKGIYINPGQGMAI
+96 NIKGIYINPGPGMAI
-111 GAAALKDLHDA
+111 GSAALKDLHDA
-122 LSDFKSSKKFVIA
+122 LLDFKTSKKFVIA
-135 YGEALTQGGY
+135 YGEALSQGGY
-145 YLSSVADKI
+145 YLSSTADDI
-154 YLNPMGD
+154 YLNPVGE
-161 VSFKG
+161 VYFKG
-166 LGMSIMYYKNL
+166 LGMSIMYFKNL

-196 TEPFRAD
+196 TEPFRSD

-211 QLKTFINGMFGQMVD
+211 QLKTFLNGMFSQMVE
-226 DIAKNRKLDPVAVR
+226 DIARNRKLDPAAV
-240 KAADELSIQTPE
+240 KKVADELSIQAPE
-252 DAVNLNFVDKLA
+252 DALALNFIDKLA
-264 YEDEVFDDIKS
+264 YEDEVFEEIKTK
-275 RLKLKPNDKIKFVS
+275 LKLKAKDKINFVS
-289 LSDYYDGT
+289 LNEYYDGT
-297 TLKKDYNAND
+297 TLEKDYNAKE
-307 KIVVIYAE
+307 KIVLIYAE

-328 GGKSYVQYLRKAR
+328 GGKSYVRYLRKAR
-341 LDDKVKAIVLRVDSP
+341 LDDKVKAVVLRVDSP

-367 REIDLIKKSGK
+367 HEIDLLKKAGK
-378 KVVVSM
+378 KVIVSM

-410 GSIGVFGMIPNISG
+410 GSIGVFGMIPNVSG

-444 GINGYYEMTPAES
+444 GINGYYDMTPAETS
-457 SMIQRSV
+457 LIQRSI
-464 ESIYKTFTQRVADG
+464 ESIYKTFTKRVADG

-497 KDAIKIGL
+497 KDAVKIGL
-505 VDEIGGLDD
+505 VDEIGDVED
-514 ALASAASLAKIKDY
+514 AIASAASMAKLKEY

-533 PETKPPLE
+533 PETKPPFE
-541 KLIEKLSGKESDENA
+541 KFMEKLSGKDTDDNA

>member
-11 SCVGVILALAVFSF
+11 SCVGVILALGVFSF

-42 KTQIS
+42 KTEIS

-96 NIKGIYINPGQGMAI
+96 NIKGIYINPGQSMAI

-145 YLSSVADKI
+145 YLSSVADEI
-154 YLNPMGD
+154 YLNPVGD
-161 VSFKG
+161 ISFKG

-252 DAVNLNFVDKLA
+252 DAVNHNFVDKLA

-275 RLKLKPNDKIKFVS
+275 RLKLKTNDKIKFVS
-289 LSDYYDGT
+289 LSEYYDGT
-297 TLKKDYNAND
+297 TLKKDYNASD

-444 GINGYYEMTPAES
+444 GVNGYYEMTPAES

-464 ESIYKTFTQRVADG
+464 ESIYKTFTKRVADG

-541 KLIEKLSGKESDENA
+541 KLIEKLTGKESEDNA